1 MSPVRY
7 ALPLFLLVHALGIFL
22 ADRVPISVEAILW
35 TAAGLVVLYGL
46 LPRVSWG
53 RPAIALA
60 LALCAGAFSF
70 AIRAT
75 PLSSEGP
82 TFTEDYVVEARVC
95 DGPRL
100 GSVSVSVV
108 LCSVARLPG
117 PGLERVSP
125 DDNPRILGGVE
136 LRAYSGDPEYEALTR
151 LRAGDRLRA
160 WLRVRP
166 MESRRNPGGRDHKA
180 EARRRGIAFKARLLS
195 PDLWV
200 RVLEGEKGWEEGEE
214 GWLEAFYGLR
224 KRAVARLTQFESP
237 CGETGEEVRPCGG
250 ALLAALALGDRQ
262 GIPPAIKGA
271 FARLGLSHLL
281 AVSGLHLMLMAG
293 LAYRLVFFVSIRFV
307 RGSAYRDRRPWALGG
322 ALAFSLAYAVWA
334 GFGVPVQRAWVL
346 LAMWIPMGFLKRRP
360 PLGWGLVWAAWF
372 VLLVRPGALFELG
385 AQLSFAATA
394 GLLMAMDHESPDS
407 FPDRSRFRAWLARA
421 TRVSLVAIAV
431 TAPFLSHAGL
441 PVGVGGLVM
450 NLIAVPFVGLVLLPV
465 ALVASGLALI
475 PGALAATGLAW
486 AQTLAGWTVMVCLE
500 IAALWPIP
508 PWLGS
513 ASAVGLWVAAGL
525 AVLIVRE
532 SNLGRAGVLLVCLLV
547 WLLAPIPSG
556 FSLDLPR
563 VVMFDVGQGDAVVLQ
578 GRRATVLIDAGRSFV
593 HGGGMGRSVVAPG
606 LRALGIARLD
616 AVVASHADLDHRG
629 GLLHVVSEF
638 DVGEIW
644 LPATKHGAQ
653 AFEALRALAGKRGI
667 PVLELGAQDPDRVVG
682 DLVFETLWP
691 PADAGG
697 ESTNEDSLV
706 LRAEIAGRRI
716 LLTGDI
722 GESTERALLDRGA
735 DVQADLLKVAHHG
748 SAHSSTTPFLQAVGA
763 QFFLISASCSGFSGL
778 PSDRVL
784 KKLEGTAG
792 VTGWTGR
799 DGALVVDFA
808 SDSPGKGGM
817 TLRGW
822 AEPRNCPVGE
832 GRS

>member
-1 MSPVRY
+1 VRY
-7 ALPLFLLVHALGIFL
+7 ALPLFLVVHALGIL
-22 ADRVPISVEAILW
+22 LVDRVPISVEAILW
-35 TAAGLVVLYGL
+35 SAAGLVVLYGL
-46 LPRVSWG
+46 LARLSWG
-53 RPAIALA
+53 RPAVALA
-60 LALCAGAFSF
+60 LTFCAGAFSF

-75 PLSSEGP
+75 PSSSEGP

-100 GSVSVSVV
+100 GSVSVFVV
-108 LCSVARLPG
+108 LCSVKRLPG
-117 PGLERVSP
+117 PGLERSSP
-125 DDNPRILGGVE
+125 GDTKRSLAGVE
-136 LRAYSGDPEYEALTR
+136 LRAYAGDPEYEGLTR

-166 MESRRNPGGRDHKA
+166 MESRRNPGGRDAKA
-180 EARRRGIAFKARLLS
+180 EARRRGIAFQARLRS

-200 RVLEGEKGWEEGEE
+200 RVLEEGNGWEEDEA
-214 GWLEAFYGLR
+214 GWRETFSGFR
-224 KRAVARLTQFESP
+224 KRAIAGLTKFESA
-237 CGETGEEVRPCGG
+237 CGETSVEVRPCGG

-262 GIPPAIKGA
+262 GIPPVIKEA

-293 LAYRLVFFVSIRFV
+293 MAYRFVFFVSIHSV
-307 RGSAYRDRRPWALGG
+307 GGSAYRDRRPWALGG
-322 ALAFSLAYAVWA
+322 ALTLSLAYAVWA

-346 LAMWIPMGFLKRRP
+346 LAMWIPMAWLKRRP
-360 PLGWGLVWAAWF
+360 PQGWGLVWAAWF

-394 GLLMAMDHESPDS
+394 GLLMAMEHESPDS
-407 FPDRSRFRAWLARA
+407 FPDRSRFGVWLARA

-431 TAPFLSHAGL
+431 TAPFLSNAGL

-475 PGALAATGLAW
+475 PGSLAATGLAW
-486 AQTLAGWTVMVCLE
+486 AQTLAGWTVIGCLE
-500 IAALWPIP
+500 IAGLWPLP
-508 PWLGS
+508 SWQGS
-513 ASAVGLWVAAGL
+513 ASVVGLGVAAGL

-532 SNLGRAGVLLVCLLV
+532 SDLGRAGVLLVCLLV
-547 WLLAPIPSG
+547 WLLAPISSG
-556 FSLDLPR
+556 FSLDVPR
-563 VVMFDVGQGDAVVLQ
+563 VVMFDVGQGDSVVLQ

-629 GLLHVVSEF
+629 GLLHVVSQF

-653 AFEALRALAGKRGI
+653 AFEALRALARKRGI
-667 PVLELGAQDPDRVVG
+667 PVLELDAEDADRVVG

-691 PADAGG
+691 PAEAGG

-735 DVQADLLKVAHHG
+735 NVRADLLKVAHHG
-748 SAHSSTTPFLQAVGA
+748 SAHSSTTPFLEAVDA
-763 QFFLISASCSGFSGL
+763 TFFLISASCSGFSGL

-784 KKLEGTAG
+784 QKLEGTAG

-808 SDSPGKGGM
+808 SDSPEKGGM

-822 AEPRNCPVGE
+822 AEPRDCPVGE
-832 GRS
+832 ARS